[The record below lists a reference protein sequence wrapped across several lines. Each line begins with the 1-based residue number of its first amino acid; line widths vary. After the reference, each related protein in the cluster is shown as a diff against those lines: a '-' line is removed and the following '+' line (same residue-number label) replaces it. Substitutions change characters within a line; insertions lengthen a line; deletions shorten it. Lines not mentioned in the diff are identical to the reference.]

1 MALEFGK
8 KFIQQQICKVYN
20 LSLFLP
26 KKMEE
31 CAFDVIMLN
40 ITNFRKGSEKQKY
53 IKQEQE
59 WHKK

>member
-1 MALEFGK
+1 MSLEFGE
-8 KFIQQQICKVYN
+8 KFIQQQISKVYN

-40 ITNFRKGSEKQKY
+40 ITNFRKGSEK
-53 IKQEQE
+53 
-59 WHKK
+59 